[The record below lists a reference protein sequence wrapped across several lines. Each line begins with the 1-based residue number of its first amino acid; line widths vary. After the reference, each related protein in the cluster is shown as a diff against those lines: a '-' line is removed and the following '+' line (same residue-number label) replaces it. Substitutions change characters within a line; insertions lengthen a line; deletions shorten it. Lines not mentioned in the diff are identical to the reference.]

1 MTDKQLLYAYNG
13 EMSNPVLNKILST
26 IQTKLGA
33 LGEKRNVVK
42 NINTILIECC
52 QNLIYHAKDKG
63 TLKEDFYPSVS
74 VYKDAGGYRISTRNV
89 VVMDEAEKLEAYLK
103 KLNGFSPD
111 DLKAFYKERLTDGK
125 ISAKGGGGLGLLNM
139 IRASKD
145 GKLAYRFD
153 PVNDKYLMFTLSF
166 LM

>member
-26 IQTKLGA
+26 IQTKLSA

-42 NINTILIECC
+42 NVNTILIECC
-52 QNLIYHAKDKG
+52 QNLIYHAKDKD
-63 TLKEDFYPSVS
+63 TLKEDFFPSVS
-74 VYKDAGGYRISTRNV
+74 IYKDAGGYRISTRNV
-89 VVMDEAEKLEAYLK
+89 VAGEDAQKLEAYLA
-103 KLNGFSPD
+103 KLNAFSPEE
-111 DLKAFYKERLTDGK
+111 LKNFYKERLTDGK

-145 GKLAYRFD
+145 GKLVYRFD
-153 PVNDKYLMFTLSF
+153 PVNEQYLMFTLSF